1 MKRWMNLIW
10 ARAEAQKDF
19 RPLRLHGQLIRAV
32 AKQAQ
37 PPGETWD
44 FDVLI
49 AQAGYSRD
57 GEWFLPREVLRE
69 AAPLFEGAQAFA
81 NHTGSGGPDIKDLVG
96 WHREVRMGE
105 EGLLSTFAV
114 SRSAAWFQ
122 ALAHDA
128 LARGLDEPFGF
139 SFDVL
144 AQAEFREE
152 GDGLVLYF
160 EKILAVHSVDV
171 VHKGKLGGGI
181 LGLAANHSTT
191 SEVKMFEKLGKKLK
205 SVAPESARRLGDK
218 WTPQQLLAACEDAGL
233 ELDFKENGGSAMKD
247 ETRTPETAARRVLA
261 QKLAASALP
270 EAVQEKMRAQFGGR
284 SFTEEEIED
293 AIRIEAS
300 TLEKLTASGALRG
313 FGARAEVMR
322 DEADRKKAALD
333 GLWSSRDEVV
343 DGERPYRFMSE
354 AFQDFTGHRLSPRQF
369 FAETFHYHRAA
380 EDWNGVRRLS
390 ASLQTNTWGEAF
402 GDSIRRAMLRDFR
415 DERFH
420 QWKKIVSS
428 VAPVKDFRTNRR
440 VRVGGYGDLQKVA
453 EQATYPALASPTDEE
468 VTYAVAKR
476 GGVEDL
482 TWEMIQND
490 DMGAIRM
497 IPQRLARAA
506 QRTLNSFVFDFL
518 TANADIYDGD
528 ALFHANHNNTSTN
541 ALTYDNVIAGIKA
554 MGRQTFYGEE
564 GVEVAAQAR
573 PKFLVHPTELLEEAF
588 DVTQSSVK
596 VVAGG
601 NSAQPSVINRLGM
614 EPLWVPEL
622 TDANDW
628 YMIADPGLMDTIEIG
643 FMDDMREP
651 ELFIEDNPS
660 AGSGF
665 SADKIR
671 YKIRHVYG
679 GAVLDFRGF
688 YRGAPA

>member
-1 MKRWMNLIW
+1 MKKWMNRMW
-10 ARAEAQKDF
+10 AGAEAQKDSH
-19 RPLRLHGQLIRAV
+19 PVRLHGHLVRAT
-32 AKQAQ
+32 AKEAQ
-37 PPGETWD
+37 PPEGAWD

-49 AQAGYSRD
+49 ARAGYSRD
-57 GEWFLPREVLRE
+57 GEWFLPRDVLRE

-81 NHTGSGGPDIKDLVG
+81 NHTGSDGPDIKDLVG

-105 EGLLSTFAV
+105 EGLLSTFTV

-122 ALAHDA
+122 KLAHDA

-139 SFDVL
+139 SFDVM
-144 AQAEFREE
+144 ARAEFREE
-152 GDGLVLYF
+152 GEGLVLHF
-160 EKILAVHSVDV
+160 EKILAVHSVDI

-181 LGLAANHSTT
+181 LGLAANHSTV

-205 SVAPESARRLGDK
+205 SVAPASADRLGER
-218 WTPQQLLAACEDAGL
+218 WTPQQLIAACEDAGL
-233 ELDFKENGGSAMKD
+233 ELDFKENGGGAMKD
-247 ETRTPETAARRVLA
+247 ETGSRMLA

-270 EAVQEKMRAQFGGR
+270 EAVQEKMSAQFGGG
-284 SFTEEEIED
+284 SFTEEEIEE

-313 FGARAEVMR
+313 FGARAEVVR

-333 GLWSSRDEVV
+333 GLWSSRDQVAG
-343 DGERPYRFMSE
+343 GERPYRFMSE
-354 AFQDFTGHRLSPRQF
+354 AFQDFTGHRLTPSQF

-380 EDWNGVRRLS
+380 ENWNGVRRLS
-390 ASLQTNTWGEAF
+390 ASLQTSTWGEAF

-428 VAPVKDFRTNRR
+428 VTPVKDFRTNRR

-453 EQATYPALASPTDEE
+453 EQATYPALTSPTDEE

-506 QRTLNSFVFDFL
+506 QRTLNTFVFDFL

-528 ALFHANHNNTSTN
+528 ALFHANHKNTSTN
-541 ALTYDNVIAGIKA
+541 TLTYDNVIAGIKA
-554 MGRQTFYGEE
+554 MGQQTFYGEE
-564 GVEVAAQAR
+564 GVEIAAQAR
-573 PKFLVHPTELLEEAF
+573 PKYLVHPTDLLEEAF

-596 VVAGG
+596 VVAGE
-601 NSAQPSVINRLGM
+601 NSTQPSVINRLGVD
-614 EPLWVPEL
+614 PLWVPEL

-628 YMIADPGLMDTIEIG
+628 FMIADPSLMDTIEIG

>member
-1 MKRWMNLIW
+1 MW
-10 ARAEAQKDF
+10 AGAEAQKDSH
-19 RPLRLHGQLIRAV
+19 PVRLHGHLVRAT
-32 AKQAQ
+32 AEEAQ
-37 PPGETWD
+37 PPEGAWD

-49 AQAGYSRD
+49 ARAGYSRD
-57 GEWFLPREVLRE
+57 GEWFLPRDVLRE

-81 NHTGSGGPDIKDLVG
+81 NHTGSDGPDIKDLVG

-122 ALAHDA
+122 KLAHDA

-139 SFDVL
+139 SFDVM
-144 AQAEFREE
+144 ARAEFREE
-152 GDGLVLYF
+152 GEGLVLHF
-160 EKILAVHSVDV
+160 EKILAVHSVDI

-181 LGLAANHSTT
+181 LGLAANHSTV

-205 SVAPESARRLGDK
+205 SVAPASADRLGER
-218 WTPQQLLAACEDAGL
+218 WTPQQLIAACEDAGL
-233 ELDFKENGGSAMKD
+233 ELDFKENGGGAMKD
-247 ETRTPETAARRVLA
+247 ETGSRMLA

-270 EAVQEKMRAQFGGR
+270 EAVQEKMSAQFGGGG
-284 SFTEEEIED
+284 FTEEEIEE

-313 FGARAEVMR
+313 FGARAEVVR
-322 DEADRKKAALD
+322 DETDRKKAALD
-333 GLWSSRDEVV
+333 GLWSSRDQVAG
-343 DGERPYRFMSE
+343 GERPYRFMSE
-354 AFQDFTGHRLSPRQF
+354 AFQDFTGHRLTPRQF

-380 EDWNGVRRLS
+380 ENWNGVRRLS
-390 ASLQTNTWGEAF
+390 ASLQTSTWGEAF

-428 VAPVKDFRTNRR
+428 VTPVKDFRTNRR

-453 EQATYPALASPTDEE
+453 EQATYPALTSPTDEE

-506 QRTLNSFVFDFL
+506 QRTLNTFVFDFL

-528 ALFHANHNNTSTN
+528 ALFHANHKNTSTN
-541 ALTYDNVIAGIKA
+541 TLTYDNVIAGIKA
-554 MGRQTFYGEE
+554 MGQQTFYGEE
-564 GVEVAAQAR
+564 GVEIAAQAR
-573 PKFLVHPTELLEEAF
+573 PKYLVHPTDLLEEAF

-596 VVAGG
+596 VVAGE
-601 NSAQPSVINRLGM
+601 NSTQPSVINRLGVD
-614 EPLWVPEL
+614 PLWVPEL

-628 YMIADPGLMDTIEIG
+628 FMIADPSLMDTIEIG

>member
-1 MKRWMNLIW
+1 MKKWMNRMW
-10 ARAEAQKDF
+10 AGAEAQKDSH
-19 RPLRLHGQLIRAV
+19 PVRLHGHLVRAT
-32 AKQAQ
+32 AKEAQ
-37 PPGETWD
+37 PPEGAWD

-49 AQAGYSRD
+49 ARAGYSRD
-57 GEWFLPREVLRE
+57 GEWFLPRDVLRE

-81 NHTGSGGPDIKDLVG
+81 NHTGSDGPDIKDLVG

-122 ALAHDA
+122 KLAHDA

-139 SFDVL
+139 SFDVM
-144 AQAEFREE
+144 ARAEFREE
-152 GDGLVLYF
+152 GEGLVLHF
-160 EKILAVHSVDV
+160 EKILAVHSVDI

-181 LGLAANHSTT
+181 LGLAANHSTV

-205 SVAPESARRLGDK
+205 SVAPASADRLGER
-218 WTPQQLLAACEDAGL
+218 WTPQQLIAACEDAGL
-233 ELDFKENGGSAMKD
+233 ELDFKENGGGAMKD
-247 ETRTPETAARRVLA
+247 ETGSRMLA

-270 EAVQEKMRAQFGGR
+270 EAVQEKMSAQFGGGG
-284 SFTEEEIED
+284 FTEEEIEE

-313 FGARAEVMR
+313 FGARAEVVR

-333 GLWSSRDEVV
+333 GLWSSRDQVAG
-343 DGERPYRFMSE
+343 GERPYRFMSE
-354 AFQDFTGHRLSPRQF
+354 AFQDFTGHRLTPRQF

-380 EDWNGVRRLS
+380 ENWNGVRRLS
-390 ASLQTNTWGEAF
+390 ASLQTSTWGEAF

-453 EQATYPALASPTDEE
+453 EQATYPALTSPTDEE
-468 VTYAVAKR
+468 VAYAVAKR

-506 QRTLNSFVFDFL
+506 QRTLNGFVFDFL

-528 ALFHANHNNTSTN
+528 ALFHANHKNTSTN

-554 MGRQTFYGEE
+554 MGQQTFYGED
-564 GVEVAAQAR
+564 GVEIAAQAR
-573 PKFLVHPTELLEEAF
+573 PKYLVHPTDLLEEAF

-596 VVAGG
+596 VVAGE
-601 NSAQPSVINRLGM
+601 NSTQPSVINRLGVD
-614 EPLWVPEL
+614 PLWVPEL

-628 YMIADPGLMDTIEIG
+628 YMIADPSLMDTIEIG

>member
-1 MKRWMNLIW
+1 MKKWMNRIW
-10 ARAEAQKDF
+10 ARAEARED
-19 RPLRLHGQLIRAV
+19 PHSLRLHGHLVRAV
-32 AKQAQ
+32 AKGAET
-37 PPGETWD
+37 PGEAWD
-44 FDVLI
+44 FEVLI
-49 AQAGYSRD
+49 AQPGYSGD
-57 GEWFLPREVLRE
+57 GEWFLPRDVLRE

-81 NHTGSGGPDIKDLVG
+81 NHTGSGGPDIRNLVG
-96 WHREVRMGE
+96 WHREVHMGE

-152 GDGLVLYF
+152 ADGLVLHF

-181 LGLAANHSTT
+181 LGLAANHSIQ

-205 SVAPESARRLGDK
+205 SVAPESGKRLGDA
-218 WTPQQLLAACEDAGL
+218 WTPQQFLAACEDAGL
-233 ELDFKENGGSAMKD
+233 ELDLKKKGEDPAEDGA
-247 ETRTPETAARRVLA
+247 ETRAAARGALA

-270 EAVQEKMRAQFGGR
+270 EAVQEKMRAQLGDGG
-284 SFTEEEIED
+284 FTEEEIEE
-293 AIRIEAS
+293 AIRVEAA

-322 DEADRKKAALD
+322 DEADRKRAALD
-333 GLWSSRDEVV
+333 GLWSSRDEAVG
-343 DGERPYRFMSE
+343 GERPYRFMSE
-354 AFQDFTGHRLSPRQF
+354 AFQDFTGHRLTPRQF

-390 ASLQTNTWGEAF
+390 ASLQTSTWGEAF

-415 DERFH
+415 DDRFH
-420 QWKKIVSS
+420 QWKKIVSA

-440 VRVGGYGDLQKVA
+440 VRVGGYGDLQTVA

-468 VTYAVAKR
+468 VTYAVSKR

-506 QRTLNSFVFDFL
+506 QRTLNGFVFDFL
-518 TANADIYDGD
+518 ASNADIYDGD
-528 ALFHANHNNTSTN
+528 ALFHADHNNTSEN
-541 ALTYDNVIAGIKA
+541 ELTYDNAVAAIKA
-554 MGRQTFYGEE
+554 MGQQTFYGEE

-573 PKFLVHPTELLEEAF
+573 PKYLVHPTELLEEAF
-588 DVTQSSVK
+588 EVTQSPVK
-596 VVAGG
+596 VVEGG
-601 NSAQPSVINRLGM
+601 NSTQPSVINRLGV

-622 TDANDW
+622 ADANDW
-628 YMIADPGLMDTIEIG
+628 YMIADPALIDTIEIG

-651 ELFIEDNPS
+651 ELFIEDNPA

>member
-81 NHTGSGGPDIKDLVG
+81 NHTRSGGPDIKDLVG

-247 ETRTPETAARRVLA
+247 ETRTPETDARRVLA
-261 QKLAASALP
+261 QKLASSALP

-354 AFQDFTGHRLSPRQF
+354 AFQDFTGHRLTPRQF

-402 GDSIRRAMLRDFR
+402 RDSIRRAMLRDFR

-490 DMGAIRM
+490 DIGAIRM

-554 MGRQTFYGEE
+554 MGQQTFYGEE

-628 YMIADPGLMDTIEIG
+628 YMIADPGMMDTIEIG

>member
-1 MKRWMNLIW
+1 MKKWMNLIL

-19 RPLRLHGQLIRAV
+19 RPLRLHGHFIRAV

-114 SRSAAWFQ
+114 SRSAGWFQ

-152 GDGLVLYF
+152 ADGLVLHF

-191 SEVKMFEKLGKKLK
+191 SEVKMFEKLGNKLK

-247 ETRTPETAARRVLA
+247 ETRTPETAERRVLA

-420 QWKKIVSS
+420 QWKKIVSA

-506 QRTLNSFVFDFL
+506 QRTLNGFVFDFL
-518 TANADIYDGD
+518 MANADIYDGD

-554 MGRQTFYGEE
+554 MGQQTFYGEE

-628 YMIADPGLMDTIEIG
+628 YMIADPSLMDTIEIG

>member
-1 MKRWMNLIW
+1 MNLIW

-69 AAPLFEGAQAFA
+69 AAPLFEGAQAFT

-152 GDGLVLYF
+152 ADGLVLYF

-468 VTYAVAKR
+468 VTYAVGKR

-506 QRTLNSFVFDFL
+506 QRTLNGFVFDFL

-528 ALFHANHNNTSTN
+528 ALFHANHDNTSTN

-554 MGRQTFYGEE
+554 MGQQTFYGEE

-596 VVAGG
+596 VVADG

>member
-1 MKRWMNLIW
+1 MKKWMNRMW
-10 ARAEAQKDF
+10 AGAEAQKDSH
-19 RPLRLHGQLIRAV
+19 PVRLHGHLVRAT
-32 AKQAQ
+32 AEEAQ
-37 PPGETWD
+37 PPEGAWD

-49 AQAGYSRD
+49 ARAGYSRD
-57 GEWFLPREVLRE
+57 GEWFLPRDVLRE

-81 NHTGSGGPDIKDLVG
+81 NHTGSDGPDIKDLVG

-122 ALAHDA
+122 KLAHDA

-139 SFDVL
+139 SFDVM
-144 AQAEFREE
+144 ARAEFREE
-152 GDGLVLYF
+152 GEGLVLHF
-160 EKILAVHSVDV
+160 EKILAVHSVDI

-181 LGLAANHSTT
+181 LGLAANHSTV

-205 SVAPESARRLGDK
+205 SVAPASADRLGER
-218 WTPQQLLAACEDAGL
+218 WTPQQLIAACEDAGL
-233 ELDFKENGGSAMKD
+233 ELDFKENGGGAMKD
-247 ETRTPETAARRVLA
+247 ETGSRMLA

-270 EAVQEKMRAQFGGR
+270 EAVQEKMSAQFGGGG
-284 SFTEEEIED
+284 FTEEEIEE

-313 FGARAEVMR
+313 FGARAEVVR

-333 GLWSSRDEVV
+333 GLWSSRDQVAG
-343 DGERPYRFMSE
+343 GERPYRFMSE
-354 AFQDFTGHRLSPRQF
+354 AFQDFTGHRLTPRQF

-380 EDWNGVRRLS
+380 ENWNGVRRLS
-390 ASLQTNTWGEAF
+390 ASLQTSTWGEAF

-428 VAPVKDFRTNRR
+428 VTPVKDFRTNRR

-453 EQATYPALASPTDEE
+453 EQATYPALTSPTDEE

-506 QRTLNSFVFDFL
+506 QRTLNTFVFDFL

-528 ALFHANHNNTSTN
+528 ALFHANHKNTSTN
-541 ALTYDNVIAGIKA
+541 TLTYDNVIAGIKA
-554 MGRQTFYGEE
+554 MGQQTFYGED
-564 GVEVAAQAR
+564 GVEIAAQAR
-573 PKFLVHPTELLEEAF
+573 PKYLVHPTDLLEEAF

-596 VVAGG
+596 VVAGE
-601 NSAQPSVINRLGM
+601 NSTQPSVINRLGVD
-614 EPLWVPEL
+614 PLWVPEL

-628 YMIADPGLMDTIEIG
+628 FMIADPSLMDTIEIG

>member
-1 MKRWMNLIW
+1 MW
-10 ARAEAQKDF
+10 AGAEAQKDSH
-19 RPLRLHGQLIRAV
+19 PVRLHGHLVRAT
-32 AKQAQ
+32 AEEAQ
-37 PPGETWD
+37 PPEGAWD

-49 AQAGYSRD
+49 ARAGYSRD
-57 GEWFLPREVLRE
+57 GEWFLPRDVLRE

-81 NHTGSGGPDIKDLVG
+81 NHTGSDGPDIKDLVG

-122 ALAHDA
+122 KLAHDA

-139 SFDVL
+139 SFDVM
-144 AQAEFREE
+144 ARAEFREE
-152 GDGLVLYF
+152 GEGLVLHF
-160 EKILAVHSVDV
+160 EKILAVHSVDI

-181 LGLAANHSTT
+181 LGLAANHSTV

-205 SVAPESARRLGDK
+205 SVAPASADRLGER
-218 WTPQQLLAACEDAGL
+218 WTPQQLIAACEDAGL
-233 ELDFKENGGSAMKD
+233 ELDFKENGGGAMKD
-247 ETRTPETAARRVLA
+247 ETGSRMLA

-270 EAVQEKMRAQFGGR
+270 EAVQEKMSAQFGGGG
-284 SFTEEEIED
+284 FTEEEIEE

-313 FGARAEVMR
+313 FGARAEVVR
-322 DEADRKKAALD
+322 DEADRKRAALD
-333 GLWSSRDEVV
+333 GLWSSRDQVAG
-343 DGERPYRFMSE
+343 GERPYRFMSE
-354 AFQDFTGHRLSPRQF
+354 AFQDFTGHRLTPRQF

-380 EDWNGVRRLS
+380 ENWNGVRRLS
-390 ASLQTNTWGEAF
+390 ASLQTSTWGEAF

-428 VAPVKDFRTNRR
+428 VTPVKDFRTNRR

-453 EQATYPALASPTDEE
+453 EQATYPALTSPTDEE

-506 QRTLNSFVFDFL
+506 QRTLNTFVFDFL

-528 ALFHANHNNTSTN
+528 ALFHANHKNTSTN
-541 ALTYDNVIAGIKA
+541 TLTYDNVIAGIKA
-554 MGRQTFYGEE
+554 MGQQTFYGEE
-564 GVEVAAQAR
+564 GVEIAAQAR
-573 PKFLVHPTELLEEAF
+573 PKYLVHPTDLLEEAF

-596 VVAGG
+596 VVAGE
-601 NSAQPSVINRLGM
+601 NSTQPSVINRLGVD
-614 EPLWVPEL
+614 PLWVPEL

-628 YMIADPGLMDTIEIG
+628 FMIADPSLMDTIEIG

>member
-19 RPLRLHGQLIRAV
+19 RPLRLHGHLIRAV

-152 GDGLVLYF
+152 ADGLVLYF

-322 DEADRKKAALD
+322 DEADRKKAALE

-354 AFQDFTGHRLSPRQF
+354 AFQDFTGHRLTPRQF

-428 VAPVKDFRTNRR
+428 VAPVKDFRTKPPGARR
-440 VRVGGYGDLQKVA
+440 
-453 EQATYPALASPTDEE
+453 
-468 VTYAVAKR
+468 
-476 GGVEDL
+476 
-482 TWEMIQND
+482 
-490 DMGAIRM
+490 
-497 IPQRLARAA
+497 RLR
-506 QRTLNSFVFDFL
+506 
-518 TANADIYDGD
+518 
-528 ALFHANHNNTSTN
+528 
-541 ALTYDNVIAGIKA
+541 
-554 MGRQTFYGEE
+554 
-564 GVEVAAQAR
+564 
-573 PKFLVHPTELLEEAF
+573 
-588 DVTQSSVK
+588 
-596 VVAGG
+596 
-601 NSAQPSVINRLGM
+601 
-614 EPLWVPEL
+614 
-622 TDANDW
+622 
-628 YMIADPGLMDTIEIG
+628 
-643 FMDDMREP
+643 
-651 ELFIEDNPS
+651 
-660 AGSGF
+660 
-665 SADKIR
+665 
-671 YKIRHVYG
+671 
-679 GAVLDFRGF
+679 
-688 YRGAPA
+688 